1 MGLDKDIYFGAYAGR
16 GHQLLLNSEHNY
28 LVGS

>member
-1 MGLDKDIYFGAYAGR
+1 MGLDKDISFGAYAGR
-16 GHQLLLNSEHNY
+16 GHQLLLNSEHY